1 MYVGKLTVNGNYTQ
15 TAGGI
20 LEIELWNPV
29 NTPPCDQV
37 AITGTASVNG
47 TLKVSVVPGFRP
59 QVGTTYPII
68 TSNSLTGNFATI
80 NSPGLILSSDP
91 SPTGIVLTVIGYSP
105 SVASSGSFVVSAGPN
120 GVLDPGETVTVSLG
134 ALNNAGPGGGCT
146 TPALTGNLEPGGG
159 VTDPSVPRPMA
170 LSVQSAPG
178 RRALSRLPSIPVWLA
193 VISSPHRSP
202 WRTAKSITG
211 HSLIRSESAV

>member
-1 MYVGKLTVNGNYTQ
+1 MNGNYTQ

-29 NTPPCDQV
+29 NTPPRDQV

-146 TPALTGNLEPGGG
+146 DHRIDRNSRCYRRGDRSLRTPDLRLSLFSQPRG
-159 VTDPSVPRPMA
+159 VAHFYVY
-170 LSVQSAPG
+170 
-178 RRALSRLPSIPVWLA
+178 RRSPVWLV
-193 VISSPHRSP
+193 VISSPHRLP
-202 WRTAKSITG
+202 WRTVKSITG
-211 HSLIRSESAV
+211 RSLIRSESAV